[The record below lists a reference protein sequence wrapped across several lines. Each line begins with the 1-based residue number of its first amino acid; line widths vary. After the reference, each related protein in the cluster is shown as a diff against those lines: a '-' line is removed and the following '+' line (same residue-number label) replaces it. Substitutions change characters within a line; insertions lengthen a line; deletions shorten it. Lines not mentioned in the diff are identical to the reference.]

1 MKRIIVLFVLLV
13 VFSGCSVSGP
23 TSTVR
28 KYISSA
34 EKGDVNTMT
43 SLHSSNANQRLSA
56 EKIRSSDQQFS
67 DLVKKTIARGEI
79 LQMTDVKETI
89 TGDTARVSFVYQ
101 DPKNVNSIGMGFNLS
116 KEKGSWKIDE
126 IGNRTP
132 ADSEKQVP

>member
-1 MKRIIVLFVLLV
+1 MKRTIVPFILLV
-13 VFSGCSVSGP
+13 IFTGCSVSSP

-34 EKGDVNTMT
+34 EKGDVNTMV
-43 SLHSSNANQRLSA
+43 SLYSSKAIQKTGT
-56 EKIRSSDQQFS
+56 EKLRSIDQLFS

-79 LQMTDVKETI
+79 LEMTDVKETI

-101 DPKNVNSIGMGFNLS
+101 DPKNVNSLGMGFNLS
-116 KEKGSWKIDE
+116 KEKGAWKIDE

-132 ADSEKQVP
+132 ADSEKQLP

>member
-1 MKRIIVLFVLLV
+1 MKRTIVLFVLLASL
-13 VFSGCSVSGP
+13 SGCSVLSP

-43 SLHSSNANQRLSA
+43 SLHSSKANQRLGA
-56 EKIRSSDQQFS
+56 DKIRSSDQLFS
-67 DLVKKTIARGEI
+67 DLTKKTIARGEI

-101 DPKNVNSIGMGFNLS
+101 DPKNVNSLGMGFNLS
-116 KEKGSWKIDE
+116 KENGSWKIDE

-132 ADSEKQVP
+132 ADSEK